1 MIFAIPEATETIPI
15 NPKIAATSAMIK
27 KINAQRNIIN
37 KFWMNNSLLYRFNFC
52 TVCFL
57 SVQHL
62 HKQA

>member
-37 KFWMNNSLLYRFNFC
+37 KF
-52 TVCFL
+52 
-57 SVQHL
+57 
-62 HKQA
+62 